1 MSSIV
6 IFVLAF
12 LGMEFLAGLF
22 DQGIIIGRLKR
33 KSIKGQDDKEL
44 EEYRKRITKHVDS
57 LGTDGRIVDIRRTR
71 NERSGKKVLRSLPS
85 GKVHGD

>member
-6 IFVLAF
+6 IFVLVF

-33 KSIKGQDDKEL
+33 KSIKEKDNEEL
-44 EEYRKRITKHVDS
+44 EEYRKRITQHMDS
-57 LGTDGRIVDIRRTR
+57 LGDDGRIVDLRRSR
-71 NERSGKKVLRSLPS
+71 NERSGKKILRSLPS
-85 GKVHGD
+85 GKVRGD